1 MTDTVNTVLL
11 YMGRG
16 RYVPGAL
23 AVATEC
29 LCVLGP
35 NLCLCINSWES
46 IRSEACLAF
55 ASLSPESAA
64 RNAFQLQIQMQFLS
78 KSIYTDISALER
90 RKRNTCRRERMVSV
104 LPVKPLVGR
113 TTFTIFLPR

>member
-35 NLCLCINSWES
+35 NLCLGINSWES

-64 RNAFQLQIQMQFLS
+64 RNAFQLQIQMQFLQLYLNL
-78 KSIYTDISALER
+78 SIPTYR
-90 RKRNTCRRERMVSV
+90 R
-104 LPVKPLVGR
+104 
-113 TTFTIFLPR
+113 

>member
-1 MTDTVNTVLL
+1 MTSTVNTVLL
-11 YMGRG
+11 YMGCG

-35 NLCLCINSWES
+35 NLCLGINSWES

-55 ASLSPESAA
+55 ASLGGSLGAVCGSGGV
-64 RNAFQLQIQMQFLS
+64 
-78 KSIYTDISALER
+78 
-90 RKRNTCRRERMVSV
+90 RKRMEQENERSV
-104 LPVKPLVGR
+104 TLMYGYHLG
-113 TTFTIFLPR
+113 LQL